1 MGFTGYFLIVHD
13 IVRFAKQNS
22 IPVGP
27 GKGSSAGSLV
37 SYLLNVTE
45 VDPLKY
51 QLFFERFLNP
61 ERIDLPDID
70 IDFGQL
76 GREKVISYIFEKFG
90 NNRVTHVSTTSTY
103 AARSAI
109 RDAGRVLGFLP
120 QEINKIAQLMP
131 IFSLPGVIKAS
142 QTNFF

>member
-1 MGFTGYFLIVHD
+1 MGFAGYFLIVRD
-13 IVRFAKQNS
+13 IVRFAKQNN

-37 SYLLNVTE
+37 SYLLNITE

-76 GREKVISYIFEKFG
+76 GREKVISYIFKKFG
-90 NNRVTHVSTTSTY
+90 HNRVTHVSTISTY
-103 AARSAI
+103 AARSAV
-109 RDAGRVLGFLP
+109 RDAGR
-120 QEINKIAQLMP
+120 AR
-131 IFSLPGVIKAS
+131 
-142 QTNFF
+142 